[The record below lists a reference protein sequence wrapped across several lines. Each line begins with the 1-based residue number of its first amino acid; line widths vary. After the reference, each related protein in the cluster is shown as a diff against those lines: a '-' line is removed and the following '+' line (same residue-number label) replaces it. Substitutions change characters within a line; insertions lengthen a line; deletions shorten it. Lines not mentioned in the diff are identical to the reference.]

1 VFWSTS
7 APELAGIQ
15 ATLAESNPARI
26 ASAKI
31 CLRMA
36 THLPQYSR
44 RELLAAFGAASATAI
59 VGATFG
65 PLSASAA
72 TTSPRT
78 VKPGSDFV
86 GWGTLGDGDW
96 PVAGSALIIRP
107 AESAL
112 TVHRAVNDGTA
123 GINLVAGASVSGR
136 LGLLAVGEYGD
147 WWKVLLPVRPN
158 GTVGWVHKV
167 QCRPELTTQRIV
179 VDLSTNTL
187 TYSVD
192 GTVVLTENVATGTSG
207 TPTPTGLFYVKSIAP
222 QSNPNG
228 ALGPVVLVT
237 SGYSTALRSFAGG
250 AGAVGIHGTSA
261 PGKLGQNV
269 SHGCIRVRNDSI
281 AKIAGTAP
289 VGVPIEI
296 LARAADANRGARWSP
311 PANAL
316 TIVTTTTSTT
326 TTTTTTIAT
335 TTEAPTVPGGAR
347 KVVPKTPATTTRKRK

>member
-1 VFWSTS
+1 M
-7 APELAGIQ
+7 
-15 ATLAESNPARI
+15 
-26 ASAKI
+26 AS
-31 CLRMA
+31 
-36 THLPQYSR
+36 HPHYSR
-44 RELLAAFGAASATAI
+44 RELLAAFGVSSAAAI
-59 VGATFG
+59 VGAALS
-65 PLSASAA
+65 PLGASAA
-72 TTSPRT
+72 STTSQRT

-86 GWGTLGDGDW
+86 GWGTLGDAEW

-112 TVHRAVNDGTA
+112 TIHRAVNDGTA
-123 GINLVAGASVSGR
+123 GINLVAGASVSGS

-192 GTVVLTENVATGTSG
+192 GTVLLTETVATGTSG
-207 TPTPTGLFYVKSIAP
+207 TPTPTGLFFVKSIAP
-222 QSNPNG
+222 QANPNG
-228 ALGPVVLVT
+228 ALGPYVLVT

-281 AKIAGTAP
+281 AKIAGMAP
-289 VGVPIEI
+289 VGLPIEI
-296 LARAADANRGARWSP
+296 LSRPTDGNRGARWSP

-316 TIVTTTTSTT
+316 TIVTTSTSTT
-326 TTTTTTIAT
+326 TTTTTVPPTSAS
-335 TTEAPTVPGGAR
+335 TVPASVR

>member
-1 VFWSTS
+1 
-7 APELAGIQ
+7 
-15 ATLAESNPARI
+15 
-26 ASAKI
+26 
-31 CLRMA
+31 MA
-36 THLPQYSR
+36 THPPHYSR
-44 RELLAAFGAASATAI
+44 RELLAAFGATSTAALI
-59 VGATFG
+59 TVLG
-65 PLSASAA
+65 PLQASAA
-72 TTSPRT
+72 TTTSKKRT

-86 GWGTLGDGDW
+86 GWGTLGDADW

-107 AESAL
+107 AQSAL
-112 TVHRAVNDGTA
+112 TVHRAVNDGSP
-123 GINLVAGASVSGR
+123 GINLVAGASVSGQ

-158 GTVGWVHKV
+158 GTVGWVRKV

-187 TYSVD
+187 TYSID
-192 GTVVLTENVATGTSG
+192 GAVVLTETVATGTSG
-207 TPTPTGLFYVKSIAP
+207 TPTPTGLFFVKSIAP
-222 QSNPNG
+222 QANPNG

-269 SHGCIRVRNDSI
+269 SHGCIRVRNDAI
-281 AKIAGTAP
+281 AKIAGGAP

-296 LARAADANRGARWSP
+296 LARASDANRAARWSP

-326 TTTTTTIAT
+326 TTTTVAPSTTS
-335 TTEAPTVPGGAR
+335 TVPGSVR
-347 KVVPKTPATTTRKRK
+347 KVVPKTTPTTGKRK